1 MRYRP
6 KYLLLL
12 ATGLALMGL
21 AAGCPQR
28 NYKLDA
34 DERVYNII
42 DAQWDPSFGSRANY
56 RVGDAGLSPGDIQID
71 RYTPMPGVL
80 TLPRAVA
87 VATANN
93 REYQRQ
99 KELLYTT
106 ALDQRLVRHGYET
119 QLFGGASALYLR
131 DSDTE
136 AVQLEANVGFN
147 RLLTTGALVS
157 TRVGIRWIDM
167 LMGQG
172 DSGFASIFGATVAQP
187 LLRGSD
193 PMIVLEPLT
202 QAKRNT
208 LYQIR
213 TFNRFR
219 KTFVV
224 AVISQYYQILELH
237 EVARNAEDYY
247 NSLVTLRDRVEK
259 LVNVARLP
267 SEELD
272 RVRQEVLLARDA
284 QIVAQTRYERA
295 LDAYKITLGVPPT
308 TEFSLDADV
317 FDTLQARGIPFPDF
331 AVSEAV
337 DTSLARRLDLINA
350 ADMVLDAQRAVY
362 VAADALR
369 PGLTAVGS
377 IDINSRGD
385 RRITAGPVLD
395 LALDR
400 VPEQVAY
407 RNALIALEQR
417 RRDYDETADT
427 IRLEIREAHRRLL
440 ETARRYEV
448 LIEGV
453 QTAQERIQ
461 RNYVLMDYG
470 RTSSRRVLNALDNLY
485 NARNEMANALVDYV
499 IATLNFYR
507 DTDVLQVRPDGMWEL
522 GAGAVPLARTST
534 PMRMTAPAHP

>member
-1 MRYRP
+1 VKDRP

-12 ATGLALMGL
+12 TMGLALMAL

-34 DERVYNII
+34 DEQVYNII
-42 DAQWDPSFGSRANY
+42 DAQWDPSFGPRVNY
-56 RVGDAGLSPGDIQID
+56 RVGDVAPSADDIRID
-71 RYTPMPGVL
+71 RYTPVPGVL

-106 ALDQRLVRHGYET
+106 ALDQRLVRYGYET

-131 DSDTE
+131 NDANE

-147 RLLTTGALVS
+147 RLLTTGALIS
-157 TRVGIRWIDM
+157 TRIGVRWIDM

-172 DSGFASIFGATVAQP
+172 DSGFASVFGATVAQP

-193 PMIVLEPLT
+193 PMIVLEPFT

-224 AVISQYYQILELH
+224 AVISQYYEVLELR
-237 EVARNAEDYY
+237 EVARNADDYY
-247 NSLVTLRDRVEK
+247 NSLITLRDRVEK

-272 RVRQEVLLARDA
+272 RIRQEVLRARDA
-284 QIVAQTRYERA
+284 QILAQTRYERA

-308 TEFSLDADV
+308 SEFGLYIAV
-317 FDTLQARGIPFPDF
+317 FDTLRAGGIPHPDF

-337 DTSLARRLDLINA
+337 ETALARRLDLINA

-362 VAADALR
+362 VATDALR

-377 IDINSRGD
+377 LDVNSRGE
-385 RRITAGPVLD
+385 RVIAAGPVVD

-417 RRDYDETADT
+417 RRDYDEAADT

-440 ETARRYEV
+440 EAARRYEV
-448 LIEGV
+448 LVEGV
-453 QTAQERIQ
+453 RTAQERIEK
-461 RNYVLMDYG
+461 NYVLMDYG
-470 RTSSRRVLNALDNLY
+470 RTSSRRVLDALQNLY
-485 NARNEMANALVDYV
+485 SARNEMANALVDYV

-522 GAGAVPLARTST
+522 GRGAVPVV
-534 PMRMTAPAHP
+534 RMNP